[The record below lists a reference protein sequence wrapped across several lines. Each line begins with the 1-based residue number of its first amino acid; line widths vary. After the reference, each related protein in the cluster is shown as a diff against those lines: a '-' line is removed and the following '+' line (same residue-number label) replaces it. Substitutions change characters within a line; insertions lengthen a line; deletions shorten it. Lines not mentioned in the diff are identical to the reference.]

1 MAKKD
6 YDVVV
11 GGDKGKK
18 NFFLHCPCPD
28 EVDLRN
34 LLTLEG
40 AARFEIMKLYQSGR
54 ELYHLKSQFA
64 LKRIEAI
71 LEKSGGESLSR
82 EGVLLI
88 QKILDLMKE
97 LSRKEQ
103 DFIKKWGPKILSI
116 NLPQDQADEIAV
128 KFKFINPNPSN
139 SLAITQGTKG
149 IEG

>member
-28 EVDLRN
+28 EVDLKN
-34 LLTLEG
+34 LLTLEE
-40 AARFEIMKLYQSGR
+40 AVRPEMTKLCQSPCPDEVDLRNFLTLEKAVRSEMTKLYQSGR

-116 NLPQDQADEIAV
+116 NLPQDQA
-128 KFKFINPNPSN
+128 
-139 SLAITQGTKG
+139 G
-149 IEG
+149 